1 MATGMGP
8 AVLRQDRIA
17 PNRSVGHHLFARLL
31 EEFALQL
38 ILTSLKD
45 VVILEPKVFG
55 DERGFFLEAY
65 NEETFKTLGL
75 PTRFMQDNHS
85 GSRKGVLRGLHYQMH
100 QPQGKLVRVLRG
112 EIFDVAV
119 DLRRGSAQFG
129 QWFGLVLNA
138 ENRRSLWIPPGF
150 GHGFLVLT
158 DFAEVSYKATQLYAR
173 AFERSILWN
182 DPAIGIDW
190 PLDGEPTLSDKDR
203 AGSLLADAETYPE
216 SSQF

>member
-1 MATGMGP
+1 M
-8 AVLRQDRIA
+8 
-17 PNRSVGHHLFARLL
+17 
-31 EEFALQL
+31 QL
-38 ILTSLKD
+38 IPTSLKD

-65 NEETFKTLGL
+65 NESTFAALGL

-85 GSRKGVLRGLHYQMH
+85 GSSKGVLRGLHYQLK
-100 QPQGKLVRVLRG
+100 QPQGKLVRALRG

-119 DLRRGSAQFG
+119 DLRKDSAQFG
-129 QWFGLVLNA
+129 EWFGSVLNT

-150 GHGFLVLT
+150 GHGFLVLSE
-158 DFAEVSYKATQLYAR
+158 FAEVSYKATELYAP

-190 PLDGEPTLSDKDR
+190 PLDGEPTLSEKDR
-203 AGSLLADAETYPE
+203 AGLLLAVAETY
-216 SSQF
+216 SDSDRL

>member
-1 MATGMGP
+1 VP
-8 AVLRQDRIA
+8 
-17 PNRSVGHHLFARLL
+17 
-31 EEFALQL
+31 EEFLLQL
-38 ILTSLKD
+38 IPTSLKD

-65 NEETFKTLGL
+65 NEATFASLGL

-85 GSRKGVLRGLHYQMH
+85 GSRKGVLRGLHYQLK
-100 QPQGKLVRVLRG
+100 QPQGKLVRALRG

-119 DLRRGSAQFG
+119 DLRKDSAQFG
-129 QWFGLVLNA
+129 EWFGGVLNT

-150 GHGFLVLT
+150 GHGFLVLSE
-158 DFAEVSYKATQLYAR
+158 FAEVSYKATELYAP

-190 PLDGEPTLSDKDR
+190 PLDGEPTLSEKDR
-203 AGSLLADAETYPE
+203 AGLLLRDAETYPD
-216 SSQF
+216 SNRL

>member
-1 MATGMGP
+1 M
-8 AVLRQDRIA
+8 
-17 PNRSVGHHLFARLL
+17 L

-38 ILTSLKD
+38 IPTTLKD

-65 NEETFKTLGL
+65 NEATFSALGL
-75 PTRFMQDNHS
+75 PTRFVQDNHS
-85 GSRKGVLRGLHYQMH
+85 GSRKGVLRGLHYQLK
-100 QPQGKLVRVLRG
+100 QPQGILVRALRG

-119 DLRRGSAQFG
+119 DLRQDSAQFG
-129 QWFGLVLNA
+129 QWFGLVLSA
-138 ENRRSLWIPPGF
+138 ENRRMLWVPPGF

-158 DFAEVSYKATQLYAR
+158 EFAEVSYKATELYAP

-190 PLDGEPTLSDKDR
+190 PLGGEPTLSEKDK
-203 AGSLLADAETYPE
+203 AGSLLVDAETYPD
-216 SSQF
+216 SNHL